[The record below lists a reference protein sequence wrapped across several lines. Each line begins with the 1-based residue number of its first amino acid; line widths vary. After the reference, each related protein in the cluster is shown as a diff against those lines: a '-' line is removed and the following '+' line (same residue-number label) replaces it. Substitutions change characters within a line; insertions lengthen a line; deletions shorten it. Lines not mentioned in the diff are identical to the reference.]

1 MVAETGM
8 RLFKLIDQNK
18 NLAFLQQA
26 IENQKIANGYLFY
39 GPEGSGSEGFAL
51 EFAAMLNCQSDEER
65 PCGVCGSCRKMQKLE
80 HGNLTL
86 VYPLPAVGSVKD
98 EDPVSK
104 LSASQI
110 EELQQQIARKAKN
123 PYHKIRLEKANNIPI
138 SKIRHIKRNIYL
150 SAPEEGW
157 TIVVVFDADL
167 MNKESANAFLKIL
180 EEPPKKTTIIM
191 TTSRIGRILPTIKS
205 RCKPLYFSKLSND
218 EVRTFLAG
226 SDYSEEEVQLM
237 VNLAD
242 GNMTSLLSLMDQDI
256 KKIKTMTLEIIRT
269 IAGWS
274 IRKIYDKVPQLAQN
288 NKTEPDMFRQVLTS
302 INFWFRDAEM
312 VRQGLAEQELIHVD
326 QWETLNKFVA
336 NYPDFDA
343 FGINQVIDN
352 CIDFI
357 SRNVY
362 INLALTDM
370 FFKIKK
376 LIGRKK

>member
-1 MVAETGM
+1 M

-18 NLAFLQQA
+18 NLKFLQQA

-51 EFAAMLNCQSDEER
+51 EFAAMLNCQNDGEK
-65 PCGVCGSCRKMQKLE
+65 PCGVCGSCRKMRKLE

-86 VYPLPAVGSVKD
+86 VYPIPSVGNVKD
-98 EDPVSK
+98 EDPVAK
-104 LSASQI
+104 LPKSTI
-110 EELQQQIARKAKN
+110 EELQTQLARKADN
-123 PYHKIRLEKANNIPI
+123 PYHKIWLEKANNIPI

-157 TIVVVFDADL
+157 KIIIVFDADL

-180 EEPPKKTTIIM
+180 EEPPAKTTIIM
-191 TTSRIGRILPTIKS
+191 TTSRIGRILPTIRS

-218 EVRTFLAG
+218 EIRHFLDG
-226 SDYSEEEVQLM
+226 TEYTEEEVQLM

-242 GNMTSLLSLMDQDI
+242 GNMTSVLNLMEQDI
-256 KKIKTMTLEIIRT
+256 KKIKNSTLEIIRT

-274 IRKIYDKVPQLAQN
+274 IRKIYDTVPQLAQIS
-288 NKTEPDMFRQVLTS
+288 KTEPDMFRQILTS
-302 INFWFRDAEM
+302 MNFWFRDAEM
-312 VRQGLAEQELIHVD
+312 IRQELDDHELIHID
-326 QWETLNKFVA
+326 QRTTLQKFVD

-343 FGINQVIDN
+343 FGINQEIDN

-362 INLALTDM
+362 INLALMDM